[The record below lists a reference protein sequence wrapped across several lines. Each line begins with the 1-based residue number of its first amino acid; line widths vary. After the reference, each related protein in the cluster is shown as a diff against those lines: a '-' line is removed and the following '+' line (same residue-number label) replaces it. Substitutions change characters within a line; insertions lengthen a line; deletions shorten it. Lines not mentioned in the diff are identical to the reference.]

1 MKREEE
7 QIRQSLA
14 NYRPNQFKD
23 KTHYA
28 VLIPLI
34 QRENEW
40 HLLYEVR
47 SSLISQPG
55 DTSFPGGKVEA
66 GETFEAAAVRET
78 MEELNISR
86 KHIEVIGELDGLIH
100 DATMIH
106 SYVALIKDITFD
118 NISPNAKEVA
128 YLFTLP
134 LDYVLNNNPTYYD
147 ASVLTEVGE
156 DFPFHLMAHGASYQF
171 RVVKRKIPFYN
182 LPSGEYL
189 WGFTASMTQCFA
201 EVIRNHYD
209 INVQEEKINE

>member
-1 MKREEE
+1 MKHEEKR
-7 QIRQSLA
+7 IRQSLA
-14 NYRPNQFKD
+14 NYQPNQYKD

-34 QRENEW
+34 QRGNEW

-55 DTSFPGGKVEA
+55 DTSFPGGRVEA
-66 GETFEAAAVRET
+66 GETFEEAAVRET
-78 MEELNISR
+78 TEELNINR

-100 DATMIH
+100 DVTMIH
-106 SYVALIKDITFD
+106 SYVALLKDITFD
-118 NISPNAKEVA
+118 DICPNAKEVA

-156 DFPFHLMAHGASYQF
+156 DFPFHLMAHGESYQF
-171 RVVKRKIPFYN
+171 RVGKRKIPFYN

-189 WGFTASMTQCFA
+189 WGFTASMTRCFA
-201 EVIRNHYD
+201 DVVRTHHD
-209 INVQEEKINE
+209 FKVQEENLDE